1 LFFYKSFIQFVIEID
16 NYFDKI
22 KYVANKFV
30 ITYNFVFKIVFKI
43 LSKYH
48 YKYNIVLFDKID
60 IFFRILL
67 RSLLQRF
74 SVIVELNRTLF
85 S

>member
-30 ITYNFVFKIVFKI
+30 ITYSFVFKIVFKI

-48 YKYNIVLFDKID
+48 YKYNIVLFDKIN

>member
-48 YKYNIVLFDKID
+48 YKYNIVLFDIIN